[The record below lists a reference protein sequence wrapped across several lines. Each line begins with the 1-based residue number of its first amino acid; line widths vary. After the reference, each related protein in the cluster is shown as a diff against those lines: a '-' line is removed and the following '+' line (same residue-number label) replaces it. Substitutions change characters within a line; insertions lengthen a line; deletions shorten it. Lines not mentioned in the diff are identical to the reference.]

1 MSRNTWIAAG
11 AVYLLVAAAL
21 AGVFLYAPTEKTMGD
36 IQRIFYFHVSSAW
49 VSFLA
54 FFLACVFSIIF
65 LAKRDLAWDRRAASC
80 AELGVLFCSLV
91 LITGPLWARPV
102 WGVWWTWDIRLSTT
116 LVLWLMYAAYLILRS
131 VVVDPQRRA
140 AVAAV
145 VAVIGFVNVPLSYL
159 SIRWWRTQ
167 HPSPVLAGG
176 SASGLDP
183 AMRVAFFISLA
194 AFTALFLYLLQR
206 RVQLAAA
213 EGKIEY
219 LYRRLDH
226 LKVQGARRS

>member
-1 MSRNTWIAAG
+1 MI
-11 AVYLLVAAAL
+11 
-21 AGVFLYAPTEKTMGD
+21 
-36 IQRIFYFHVSSAW
+36 
-49 VSFLA
+49 
-54 FFLACVFSIIF
+54 
-65 LAKRDLAWDRRAASC
+65 WDRRAASC

-176 SASGLDP
+176 CGSGLDP

-194 AFTALFLYLLQR
+194 AFTALFLYLLKR

-213 EGKIEY
+213 EGKIED